1 MKAEVKNLNKLHI
14 YAVEILFAASIFIA
28 SQNFN
33 TENKS
38 TFYAVVA
45 RHVIYIYIV
54 RGSSEAIRVAYK
66 AFHGNTGAVSRCCQH
81 NHKHLL
87 VFVAAFGY
95 LILNQASL
103 FGEEFLYL
111 YVGSLVIKCM
121 DMGVEKRKVSYGT
134 GMACSFF
141 EGYLALMIP
150 SDGHTY
156 VGLHENIRMFEAN
169 ESVRFPVRR
178 WFIIIT
184 KTMYCPPDLKEFNI
198 PNRPDLPSLE
208 ACKSLE
214 NVVKD
219 VAGVK
224 RRVYRNS
231 AYKIER
237 RGLPSV
243 YIAAECATPL
253 HTLHRVMKK
262 KSLYKELED
271 IDVEEVVKD
280 FSSMLTSILELS
292 EECKGKCEVI
302 YFDNSDP
309 EANLAEVLLQRIR
322 EIEPN
327 FEEIIRQKDE

>member
-178 WFIIIT
+178 DRRRFWVDNLWKESESKGEFPAPL
-184 KTMYCPPDLKEFNI
+184 PP
-198 PNRPDLPSLE
+198 PPHP
-208 ACKSLE
+208 A
-214 NVVKD
+214 
-219 VAGVK
+219 
-224 RRVYRNS
+224 VYH
-231 AYKIER
+231 YER
-237 RGLPSV
+237 RSPWHAVAYRSMPWHP
-243 YIAAECATPL
+243 ATGACG
-253 HTLHRVMKK
+253 TTFNAVR
-262 KSLYKELED
+262 
-271 IDVEEVVKD
+271 
-280 FSSMLTSILELS
+280 
-292 EECKGKCEVI
+292 
-302 YFDNSDP
+302 
-309 EANLAEVLLQRIR
+309 
-322 EIEPN
+322 
-327 FEEIIRQKDE
+327 